1 MFHKPLVV
9 LLFLF
14 SGFLLKSQQVPCYP
28 IKSGIIEYTLT
39 GGYTGTETISFDKY
53 GKLIHISKTVSFIVD
68 GEILSENLIL
78 IIKND
83 SLFEYNTEQKT
94 YAIYPVSATSYHAS
108 NHLVNHELLNVM
120 GFSPSGKEIVA
131 EYECEK
137 YVSSDGV
144 LWVWKGIVLR
154 SNLSLMGV
162 EVCTKAIRFRRDV
175 NIPSSKFNNP
185 KGNYL
190 QINK

>member
-1 MFHKPLVV
+1 MIHKPLVV

-14 SGFLLKSQQVPCYP
+14 SGFFLKSQQVPCYP

-39 GGYTGTETISFDKY
+39 GGSTGTETISFDKY

-83 SLFEYNTEQKT
+83 SLFAFNTSLKT
-94 YAIYPVSATSYHAS
+94 FAIEPISLNSPHVS
-108 NHLVNHELLNVM
+108 NHLVTDELLQTM
-120 GFSPSGKEIVA
+120 GFLLTGTEMVA
-131 EYECEK
+131 NYVCDK
-137 YVSSDGV
+137 YTSSDGT

-154 SNLSLMGV
+154 SSLTVMGA
-162 EVCTKAIRFRRDV
+162 EICTKAIKV
-175 NIPSSKFNNP
+175 ISNAHILPSKFINP
-185 KGNYL
+185 EGYQL
-190 QINK
+190 QKNK